1 MHGSASS
8 EADKASQKLLS
19 ASVTEQIRPAEIAEK
34 KNPKYFIL
42 ILLKVLLVLLSTDS
56 RADLYVV
63 GKRGCHEFQIKE
75 KVTQL

>member
-8 EADKASQKLLS
+8 EADNASQKLLS

-63 GKRGCHEFQIKE
+63 GKRGTMNFKLR
-75 KVTQL
+75 KR